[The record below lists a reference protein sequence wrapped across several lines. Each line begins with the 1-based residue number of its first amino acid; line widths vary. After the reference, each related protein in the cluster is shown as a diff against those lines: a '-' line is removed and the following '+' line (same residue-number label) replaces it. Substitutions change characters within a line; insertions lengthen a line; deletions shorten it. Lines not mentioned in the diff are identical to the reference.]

1 MHRSDSIGFGGL
13 ELFQDP
19 DAFCYGIDSVLA
31 AGFAA
36 RSRINVRKA
45 LDMGTG
51 NGIIPLI
58 LSHKTDWPVIMG
70 IEIQKEQADLAR
82 QSIERNGLEQ
92 RIGILCMDV
101 KDARAED
108 IGKYDLITCNPPYM
122 KRGSGMMS
130 SNTAKM
136 TARHETTADI
146 GDFMNAAAELLAD
159 KGEVVFVYR
168 PSRLSEIMNAAVN
181 SGLSP
186 MECQMVCPFRG
197 ECANIVLLRF
207 KKGQKTPLTVFPELI
222 VREADGEYSQEVLEI
237 YEK

>member
-1 MHRSDSIGFGGL
+1 ML
-13 ELFQDP
+13 QDP

-31 AGFAA
+31 ADFAA
-36 RSRINVRKA
+36 RSVIHVKRA

-58 LSHKTDWPVIMG
+58 LSHKTGWTDITG
-70 IEIQKEQADLAR
+70 IELQKEQADMAR
-82 QSIERNGLEQ
+82 ESVEKNGLDQ
-92 RIGILCMDV
+92 RISILRMDV
-101 KDARAED
+101 KDATAED
-108 IGKYDLITCNPPYM
+108 IGKFDIITCNPPYM
-122 KRGSGMMS
+122 KRGSGMIS

-146 GDFMNAAAELLAD
+146 GDFMAAASKLLTNN
-159 KGEVVFVYR
+159 GEAVFVYR
-168 PSRLSEIMNAAVN
+168 PSRLAEIFSAAVG

-186 MECQMVCPFRG
+186 MECQMICPFRG

-207 KKGQKTPLTVFPELI
+207 KKGKKTDLIVLPELI
-222 VREADGEYSQEVLEI
+222 VREENGEYTRDILEI